1 MTATAQQPT
10 TATSDMTSL
19 GAGVR
24 EKKQG
29 RNYSLV
35 RVGRVKELAGYGV
48 KHPLAPR
55 PVMGKVFLKEPLG
68 LTGME
73 ISFGVL
79 PAHSAVPF
87 LHKHRQNE
95 EVYLFVR
102 GKGQIQIDGD
112 VLDVEEGTAV
122 RVAPEGVRAWR
133 NTSADDLFYVV
144 IQAKE
149 GSLTAWTLSDG
160 VDVPGKPEWPDQP

>member
-1 MTATAQQPT
+1 MTTNVQKATPQG
-10 TATSDMTSL
+10 SDMPL
-19 GAGVR
+19 IGMEAR
-24 EKKQG
+24 EKRQG

-35 RVGRVKELAGYGV
+35 RLGGVQELARYGV
-48 KHPLAPR
+48 KHPLV
-55 PVMGKVFLKEPLG
+55 PVPVSGKVFLKEPLG

-79 PAHSAVPF
+79 PAHAAVPF
-87 LHKHRQNE
+87 LHKHRVNE

-102 GKGQIQIDGD
+102 GRGQIQIDGD

-122 RVAPEGVRAWR
+122 RVAPDGVRAWR
-133 NTSADDLFYVV
+133 NTSSEDLFYIV
-144 IQAKE
+144 IQARE

-160 VDVPGKPEWPDQP
+160 VGVPGKAEWPGEA